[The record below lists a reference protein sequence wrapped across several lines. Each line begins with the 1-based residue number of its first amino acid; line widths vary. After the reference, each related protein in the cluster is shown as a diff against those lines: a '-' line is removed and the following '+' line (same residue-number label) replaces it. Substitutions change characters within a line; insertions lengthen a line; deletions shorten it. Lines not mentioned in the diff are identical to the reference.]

1 MRTSGKAYQY
11 EKLAFENE
19 KIKDQLAVKR
29 DKSEFIKSV
38 TENYTKEM
46 DKVYAVNNESKI
58 KKFFK
63 RLFKV
68 L

>member
-1 MRTSGKAYQY
+1 MKQSKAYEY

-19 KIKDQLAVKR
+19 KIKDQLAIKR
-29 DKSEFIKSV
+29 DKADFIKSV
-38 TENYTKEM
+38 KDSYNEEM
-46 DKVYAVNNESKI
+46 DKVYSVNNESKI
-58 KKFFK
+58 KRFFK

>member
-1 MRTSGKAYQY
+1 MKNSKAFEY

-19 KIKDQLAVKR
+19 KIKDQLAIKR
-29 DKSEFIKSV
+29 DKAEFIKNVKDS
-38 TENYTKEM
+38 YKKEM
-46 DKVYAVNNESKI
+46 DKVYAVNKESKI

>member
-1 MRTSGKAYQY
+1 MNSRAYEF
-11 EKLAFENE
+11 EKIGLEND
-19 KIKDQLAVKR
+19 KIKDQLAIKR
-29 DKSEFIKSV
+29 DKAEFIKSV
-38 TENYTKEM
+38 KDNYTTEM
-46 DKVYAVNNESKI
+46 NKVYAENKPSAI

>member
-1 MRTSGKAYQY
+1 MKHSKAYEY

-19 KIKDQLAVKR
+19 KIKDLQAIKR
-29 DKSEFIKSV
+29 DKADFIKSV
-38 TENYTKEM
+38 KDSYTKEM
-46 DKVYAVNNESKI
+46 DKVYSVNKESKI

-63 RLFKV
+63 KLFKV

>member
-1 MRTSGKAYQY
+1 MKQSKAYEY

-19 KIKDQLAVKR
+19 KIKDQLAIKR
-29 DKSEFIKSV
+29 DKADFIKNVKDSY
-38 TENYTKEM
+38 NKEM
-46 DKVYAVNNESKI
+46 DKVYSVNKESKI